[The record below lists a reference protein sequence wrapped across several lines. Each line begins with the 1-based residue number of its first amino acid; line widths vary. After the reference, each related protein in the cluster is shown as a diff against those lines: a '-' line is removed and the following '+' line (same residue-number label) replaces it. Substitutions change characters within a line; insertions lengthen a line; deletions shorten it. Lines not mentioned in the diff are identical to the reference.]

1 MPLAPKRK
9 ASATRQ
15 PEISTRPRPKEMVRE
30 GMGCSMAVKK
40 PEITTL
46 KPTKRKAK
54 EYSRRADTEEAN
66 RALSGWRNRPTTA
79 PASTWHRTKK
89 PAAKQ
94 AARRMP

>member
-1 MPLAPKRK
+1 MSRQRD
-9 ASATRQ
+9 SDTRGRARCRWHRREKGERHQ
-15 PEISTRPRPKEMVRE
+15 TAGVEISTRPRPKEMVRE

-40 PEITTL
+40 PEVTTL

-79 PASTWHRTKK
+79 PAST
-89 PAAKQ
+89 
-94 AARRMP
+94 